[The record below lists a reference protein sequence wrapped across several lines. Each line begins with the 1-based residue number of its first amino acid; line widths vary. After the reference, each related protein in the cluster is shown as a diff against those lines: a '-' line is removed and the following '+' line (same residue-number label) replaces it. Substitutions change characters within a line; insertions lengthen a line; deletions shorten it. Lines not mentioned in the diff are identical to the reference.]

1 MESSTSR
8 ALPARRELVAGPHQ
22 LEVILGFEIGRE
34 LGRADQVAEE
44 RRELPPLVGAVRR
57 LTHQVSLPARSDRR
71 STTVI
76 L

>member
-1 MESSTSR
+1 VTPV
-8 ALPARRELVAGPHQ
+8 AHYQPGRELVVGPHH
-22 LEVILGFEIGRE
+22 LEVILGVEIGRE

-57 LTHQVSLPARSDRR
+57 LTYQVSLPARSDRR